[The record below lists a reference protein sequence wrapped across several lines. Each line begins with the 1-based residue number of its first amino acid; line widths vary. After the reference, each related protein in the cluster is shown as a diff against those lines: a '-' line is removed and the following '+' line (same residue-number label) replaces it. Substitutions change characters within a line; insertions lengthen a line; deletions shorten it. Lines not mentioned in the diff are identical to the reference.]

1 MKDDLVILHPDGGI
15 ASQIAFV
22 ALGLA
27 FEQKGVKV
35 KYDLSWFAGGAK
47 GFWNP
52 SNGYDKVYDITWD
65 ISKAFPALHI
75 EIANEEEIERYKSKY
90 LIDND
95 RVIDYA
101 PPLYCYGYKGRI
113 FHYLYAPLF
122 AQSFAPQEA
131 QDSHTPFAVLLQEIE
146 SSPSPCGVHIRRGDL
161 SQPHI
166 VYGNPTSNEYFAKS
180 IELMCLLH
188 PQSSFYLFSD
198 DLAYTKEQIVP
209 LLKGKTYR
217 ICDVNNPNQGYLDLY
232 LLSRCRNI
240 IGSQGSMGEFAK
252 ILSPHNPLLI
262 TPRYRN
268 IFKEVENVMCV
279 NWGESVQHPP
289 LVCSAPPSL
298 SPSSKEMR
306 RLIRTYMKRKIMQ
319 VLEKFKI
326 KRFVNDTIS

>member
-1 MKDDLVILHPDGGI
+1 MKDDLVIIRVDGGI
-15 ASQIAFV
+15 ASQIAFIT
-22 ALGLA
+22 LGLA
-27 FEQKGVKV
+27 FEEKGIKV
-35 KYDLSWFAGGAK
+35 KYDLSWFEESGK
-47 GFWNP
+47 GFFNP
-52 SNGYDKVYDITWD
+52 SKSYDKVYDVIFD
-65 ISKAFPALHI
+65 IPKAFPALSLK
-75 EIANEEEIERYKSKY
+75 IASKEEVAHYRKHYFVD
-90 LIDND
+90 DND
-95 RVIDYA
+95 VIMCQ
-101 PPLYCYGYKGRI
+101 PPLYVGGYLGRV
-113 FHYLYAPLF
+113 FDTRYAGLLREHF
-122 AQSFAPQEA
+122 KPQEL
-131 QDSHTPFAVLLQEIE
+131 QEGNTPFAALLQEIE

-198 DLAYTKEQIVP
+198 DLAFVKEQIVP

-217 ICDVNNPNQGYLDLY
+217 ICDVNNPSQGYLDLY

-240 IGSQGSMGEFAK
+240 IGSHGGMGGYAK

-279 NWGESVQHPP
+279 NWGESVQHSP
-289 LVCSAPPSL
+289 LVYSAPPHL

-306 RLIRTYMKRKIMQ
+306 RLIRAYIRRKIMQ

-326 KRFVNDTIS
+326 KRFANGSLS